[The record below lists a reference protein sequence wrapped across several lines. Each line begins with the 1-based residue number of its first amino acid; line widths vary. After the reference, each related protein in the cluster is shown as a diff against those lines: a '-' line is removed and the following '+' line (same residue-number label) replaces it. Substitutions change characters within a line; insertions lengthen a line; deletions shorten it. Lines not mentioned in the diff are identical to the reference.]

1 MYPARNRIIIGRM
14 QRLILFALL
23 VLSVAMAKP
32 TQAQGTGSGPHG
44 GGPPAQGG
52 RGPHGGGPP
61 ALGGNGPH
69 GGSPSMPGGD
79 GARMEGPPGVS
90 GGYFGRRP
98 TQGRFRNYGEGGY
111 GFATWYYPY
120 WEEQPLEQYPEPPT
134 NMTPPPVVV
143 VENREPSPPAPA
155 PVYESPKLIEVP
167 QTKKDEANAK
177 PQPPALFVLANGERI
192 ESRTYTLTSNSLQVE
207 VDRQQRMI
215 ALSQLNLSATIAAN
229 RERGIDLQIPKD
241 NAHIFLSF

>member
-1 MYPARNRIIIGRM
+1 MLYPARDRIIIRRM

-32 TQAQGTGSGPHG
+32 AQAQRTGSGPQG
-44 GGPPAQGG
+44 GGPPA
-52 RGPHGGGPP
+52 
-61 ALGGNGPH
+61 H
-69 GGSPSMPGGD
+69 GGSAPHVGGPSTPGGKGPQAD
-79 GARMEGPPGVS
+79 GHPGVS

-98 TQGRFRNYGEGGY
+98 TQGHFRNYGEGGY

-120 WEEQPLEQYPEPPT
+120 WEEQPLEQYAEAPT
-134 NMTPPPVVV
+134 NINPPPVVV
-143 VENREPSPPAPA
+143 AGNREPAPPAPA
-155 PVYESPKLIEVP
+155 PLYESPKLIEVP
-167 QTKKDEANAK
+167 QTKEDEANAK

-192 ESRTYTLTSNSLQVE
+192 EARTYTLTSSSLHVE
-207 VDRQQRMI
+207 VDRQRRI
-215 ALSQLNLSATIAAN
+215 IPLSQLNLSATIAAN